1 MTERRN
7 DLRMGGLQWRKPPF
21 SIQERLEVD

>member
-1 MTERRN
+1 MRKSRN